1 MLSFQRPLPT
11 ALSTS
16 HLKKFFAGYGSEKTK
31 NKNLDKVF
39 DSRPSPGVDNVG
51 PMPIRVDGQLL
62 VALHKQDARI
72 ADLSGPSRAG
82 GGESEAS
89 LEEVFVLVARREPR
103 AARLRP
109 ADAAAAD

>member
-1 MLSFQRPLPT
+1 MD
-11 ALSTS
+11 
-16 HLKKFFAGYGSEKTK
+16 KKKDK

>member
-1 MLSFQRPLPT
+1 
-11 ALSTS
+11 
-16 HLKKFFAGYGSEKTK
+16 
-31 NKNLDKVF
+31 
-39 DSRPSPGVDNVG
+39 
-51 PMPIRVDGQLL
+51 MPIRVDGQLL